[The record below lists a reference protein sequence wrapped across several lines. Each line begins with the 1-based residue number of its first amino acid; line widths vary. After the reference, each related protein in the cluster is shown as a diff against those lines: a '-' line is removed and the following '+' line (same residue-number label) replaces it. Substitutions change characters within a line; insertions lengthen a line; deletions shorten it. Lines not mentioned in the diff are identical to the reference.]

1 MQIENK
7 EELRLAYEIL
17 KDVESREKTA
27 YCEERIRRL
36 KISIRRYT
44 KEQPTD
50 CTRRIIKDRWD
61 SYIELIQ
68 FPRVIKTT
76 AQAQAYFEERLR
88 MEIKPSQ
95 YDCTGQPFTVWY
107 KTFRRRGR
115 MWAYHY
121 VALDV

>member
-1 MQIENK
+1 MRIENK

-27 YCEERIRRL
+27 YREKRIRRL

-44 KEQPTD
+44 KEQSVD
-50 CTRRIIKDRWD
+50 CARRIIKDQQD

-76 AQAQAYFEERLR
+76 VQAQMYFEERLR
-88 MEIKPSQ
+88 IELKPSQ
-95 YDCTGQPFTVWY
+95 YDCTGQPLTIWY